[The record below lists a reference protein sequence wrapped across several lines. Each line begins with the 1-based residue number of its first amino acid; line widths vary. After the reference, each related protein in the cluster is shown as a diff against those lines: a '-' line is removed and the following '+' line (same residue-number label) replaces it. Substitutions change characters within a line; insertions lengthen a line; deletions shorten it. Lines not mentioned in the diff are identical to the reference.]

1 MLWLKS
7 LHVVFVVTWFAGLF
21 YLPRLF
27 VYHAESA
34 DASVRAQLKIMER
47 RLMMMTHVGA
57 VLAIGFGFATLVWYG
72 THGTDY
78 LKQGWLHAK
87 LMLVGGLILYHGYLV
102 RLKNQFAI
110 DRIVH
115 SSRWLR
121 LFNEVPVLF
130 LVGIVILVIV
140 KPF

>member
-27 VYHAESA
+27 VYHAESNEPA
-34 DASVRAQLKIMER
+34 VRAQLKIMER

-57 VLAIGFGFATLVWYG
+57 VLAIAFGMSTLAWYG
-72 THGTDY
+72 QHSDDY
-78 LKQGWLHAK
+78 LHQDWLHAK
-87 LMLVGGLILYHGYLV
+87 LMLVGGLIFYHGYLV
-102 RLKNQFAI
+102 RLKNQFARDI
-110 DRIVH
+110 CPH

-121 LFNEVPVLF
+121 VFNEIPVLF
-130 LVGIVILVIV
+130 LIAIVILVIV